1 MQESGNGSVQ
11 NSGEDQSGRVEEAV
25 RLFTMGFN
33 CCQSVFGAYA
43 DLFGMDREEALRLAS
58 PMGAGIG
65 RMREVC
71 GTVSAMAML
80 SGLAD
85 GNSDPGDKEKKTAVY
100 QRVRDMSDEF
110 AEKNGSIICRE
121 LLGILGREK
130 SAAPSARTDE
140 YYAVRPCVKFVRCAA
155 EIVEKTLPKKKT
167 LQDRHLDIK

>member
-1 MQESGNGSVQ
+1 MEERETKS
-11 NSGEDQSGRVEEAV
+11 DRVEKAIE
-25 RLFTMGFN
+25 LFASGYN
-33 CCQSVFGAYA
+33 CCQAVFAAYA
-43 DLFGMDREEALRLAS
+43 DLYGMDEETALKLAS
-58 PMGAGIG
+58 PMGAGMG

-85 GNSDPGDKEKKTAVY
+85 GNADAADEAKKTEVY

-110 AEKNGSIICRE
+110 AAQNGSIICRE

-130 SAAPSARTDE
+130 SAAPSARTEE

-155 EIVEKTLPKKKT
+155 EIVEKTLVEK
-167 LQDRHLDIK
+167 D

>member
-1 MQESGNGSVQ
+1 MEENNSEGLKTEGS
-11 NSGEDQSGRVEEAV
+11 RVEEAV
-25 RLFTMGFN
+25 HLFESGFN
-33 CCQSVFGAYA
+33 CCQSVFAAYA
-43 DLFGMDREEALRLAS
+43 DLFGMDKETALKLAS

-71 GTVSAMAML
+71 GTVSAMALL

-85 GNSDPGDKEKKTAVY
+85 GNSDPENEEKKTLVY

-110 AEKNGSIICRE
+110 AAANGSIICRE

-130 SAAPSARTDE
+130 SAAPSARTEE

-155 EIVEKTLPKKKT
+155 EIVEKSLRN
-167 LQDRHLDIK
+167 L

>member
-1 MQESGNGSVQ
+1 MKMQNEGS
-11 NSGEDQSGRVEEAV
+11 RVEEAV
-25 RLFTMGFN
+25 RMFSSGYN
-33 CCQSVFGAYA
+33 CCQSVFAAYA

-71 GTVSAMAML
+71 GTVSAMALL

-85 GNSDPGDKEKKTAVY
+85 GNSDPEDEEKKTAVY

-110 AEKNGSIICRE
+110 VKKNGSIICRE
-121 LLGILGREK
+121 LLGILGREE
-130 SAAPSARTDE
+130 SAAPSARTEE

-155 EIVEKTLPKKKT
+155 EIVEKTLYKSSV
-167 LQDRHLDIK
+167 

>member
-1 MQESGNGSVQ
+1 MEEKKTE
-11 NSGEDQSGRVEEAV
+11 NSRVEEAV
-25 RLFTMGFN
+25 RLFESGFN
-33 CCQSVFGAYA
+33 CCQSVFAAYG
-43 DLFGMDREEALRLAS
+43 DLFGMDREEALKLAS

-71 GTVSAMAML
+71 GTVSAMALL

-85 GNSDPGDKEKKTAVY
+85 GNSDPGDEAKKTLVY

-110 AEKNGSIICRE
+110 AAANGSIICRE

-130 SAAPSARTDE
+130 SASPNPRTEE

-155 EIVEKTLPKKKT
+155 EIVEKTLIDNR
-167 LQDRHLDIK
+167 Q

>member
-1 MQESGNGSVQ
+1 MEKDRQI
-11 NSGEDQSGRVEEAV
+11 DRVEEAV
-25 RLFTMGFN
+25 KLFASGYN
-33 CCQSVFGAYA
+33 CCQAVFAAYA
-43 DLFGMDREEALRLAS
+43 DLYGMDKETALKLAS
-58 PMGAGIG
+58 PMGAGMG

-85 GNSDPGDKEKKTAVY
+85 GNTDATDEAKKTEVY

-110 AEKNGSIICRE
+110 AAQNGSIICRE

-130 SAAPSARTDE
+130 SAAPSARTEE

-155 EIVEKTLPKKKT
+155 EIVEKTLVEK
-167 LQDRHLDIK
+167 D

>member
-1 MQESGNGSVQ
+1 MGAEKMKENTQGS
-11 NSGEDQSGRVEEAV
+11 RVEEAV
-25 RLFTMGFN
+25 QLFMSGFN

-43 DLFGMDREEALRLAS
+43 DLFGMEREEALRLAS

-85 GNSDPGDKEKKTAVY
+85 GNSDPQDETKKAAVY
-100 QRVRDMSDEF
+100 QRVRDMSDAF
-110 AEKNGSIICRE
+110 AKENGSIICRE

-130 SAAPSARTDE
+130 SAAPSLRTEE

-155 EIVEKTLPKKKT
+155 EIVEKSLLPE
-167 LQDRHLDIK
+167 RHSEESSPK

>member
-1 MQESGNGSVQ
+1 MIPEKAEIQKQNEES
-11 NSGEDQSGRVEEAV
+11 RVEEAV
-25 RLFTMGFN
+25 RLFSSGYN
-33 CCQSVFGAYA
+33 CCQSVFAAYA
-43 DLFGMDREEALRLAS
+43 DLFGMDREGALKLAS

-71 GTVSAMAML
+71 GTVSAMALL

-85 GNSDPGDKEKKTAVY
+85 GNSDPEDEEKKTAVY

-110 AEKNGSIICRE
+110 ADKNGSIICRE

-130 SAAPSARTDE
+130 SAAPSARTEE

-155 EIVEKTLPKKKT
+155 EIVEKTLLESK
-167 LQDRHLDIK
+167 